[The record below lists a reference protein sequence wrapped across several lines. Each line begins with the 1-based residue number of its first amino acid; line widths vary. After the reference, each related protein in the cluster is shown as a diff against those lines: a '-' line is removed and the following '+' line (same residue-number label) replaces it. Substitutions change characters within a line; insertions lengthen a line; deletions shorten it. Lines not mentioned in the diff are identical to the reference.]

1 MADDVRIDLVADAAA
16 ARKARDALRM
26 AISDLPDGFQQDA
39 SLLVSELVSNSVV
52 HASSTPASEI
62 GLLIAVDEDVL
73 RVDVFDDSPTIAA
86 KKPPSERSYGLNVVE
101 MIATRWGA
109 ERREGVNVTWFEMHV
124 PTP

>member
-1 MADDVRIDLVADAAA
+1 MADVRIELVADAGA
-16 ARKARDALRM
+16 ARKARDALRT

-39 SLLVSELVSNSVV
+39 SLLVSELVTNSVV
-52 HASSTPASEI
+52 HASSAPASEI
-62 GLLIAVDEDVL
+62 GLRIAVDEDVL

-86 KKPPSERSYGLNVVE
+86 KKPPSERSYGLSVVE